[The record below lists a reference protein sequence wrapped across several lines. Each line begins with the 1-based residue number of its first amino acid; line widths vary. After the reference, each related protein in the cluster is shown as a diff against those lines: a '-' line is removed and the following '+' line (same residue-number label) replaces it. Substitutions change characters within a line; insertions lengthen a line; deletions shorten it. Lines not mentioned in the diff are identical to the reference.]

1 MSEQITIA
9 LNADGFYD
17 LVPTTGFFS
26 KDTSQKVDSLME
38 FEKLEIAERYQEL
51 WNNTSSQE
59 GVEFLIRMH
68 SYEQPHNYRLDGALL
83 TRVKERFV

>member
-1 MSEQITIA
+1 
-9 LNADGFYD
+9 
-17 LVPTTGFFS
+17 
-26 KDTSQKVDSLME
+26 ME

-68 SYEQPHNYRLDGALL
+68 SYEQPHNYRLDGPLL
-83 TRVKERFV
+83 TRFMESYG